1 MYKKKKL
8 MLVLGFFFF
17 SRVNASFLKITM
29 IFLTIM
35 GQSVCTWE
43 GVIDLFLEP

>member
-1 MYKKKKL
+1 MYKKKKKL
-8 MLVLGFFFF
+8 MLVLGFFF

-43 GVIDLFLEP
+43 DVIDLFLEP